1 MNGNSTMECD
11 VVVIGAGPAGLSFAR
26 SLGGTGLDA
35 ALVEKLP
42 TKVLTA
48 PPMDGRDIALT
59 HLSVNILKELDVWPL
74 FPAESISAIREAKV
88 LNGHSP
94 YFLHFDHNDT
104 DKAALGYIVSN
115 HLI

>member
-1 MNGNSTMECD
+1 MECD
-11 VVVIGAGPAGLSFAR
+11 VVVIGAGPAGLSLAR

-35 ALVEKLP
+35 VLVEKLP